1 MLLEAKQL
9 TKSYLLGDNTISILQ
24 GVDLSVAEGEFVS
37 IMGTSGSGKSTLLY
51 IFGGL
56 ATPDQGSYF
65 FNGKNMLT
73 LSDRDRSWI
82 RAHWLGFV
90 FQTFDLL
97 PELNV
102 VENIY
107 LPFLYNKTDSER
119 RDLQIMEAV
128 EKVGLAHRQAH
139 RPMELSGGEMQRVA
153 IARALAI
160 NPKLILAD
168 EPTGNLD
175 SRNSVDILNLFGE
188 LHKTG
193 TTIIM
198 VTHDENVAAF
208 SERTLN
214 MVDGHLKND
223 SSIFIV
229 VPNRLPFASCP

>member
-214 MVDGHLKND
+214 MVDGHLK
-223 SSIFIV
+223 
-229 VPNRLPFASCP
+229 

>member
-1 MLLEAKQL
+1 MLVEAEQII
-9 TKSYLLGDNTISILQ
+9 KSHSLGNNTIRILR
-24 GVDLSVAEGEFVS
+24 GVNLSVAEGEFVS

-51 IFGGL
+51 ILGGL
-56 ATPDQGSYF
+56 DTPDQGNYF

-73 LSDRDRSWI
+73 LSDHDRSWV

-102 VENIY
+102 VENIS
-107 LPFLYNKTDSER
+107 LPFLYNKTDSELK
-119 RDLQIMEAV
+119 DHQVMEAV
-128 EKVGLAHRQAH
+128 EKVGLDHRREH
-139 RPMELSGGEMQRVA
+139 RPTELSGGEMQRVA

-160 NPKLILAD
+160 RPKLILAD

-175 SRNSVDILNLFGE
+175 TENSRDILRLFSE

-193 TTIIM
+193 TTIVM

-208 SERTLN
+208 SERTLH
-214 MVDGHLKND
+214 MADGYL
-223 SSIFIV
+223 
-229 VPNRLPFASCP
+229 R

>member
-1 MLLEAKQL
+1 MLVEAEQI
-9 TKSYLLGDNTISILQ
+9 TKSHLLGNNTIRILR
-24 GVDLSVAEGEFVS
+24 GVNLSVAEGEFVS

-51 IFGGL
+51 ILGGL
-56 ATPDQGSYF
+56 DTPDQGNYF

-73 LSDRDRSWI
+73 LSDHDRSWV

-102 VENIY
+102 VENIS
-107 LPFLYNKTDSER
+107 LPFLYNKTDSELK
-119 RDLQIMEAV
+119 DYQVMEAV
-128 EKVGLAHRQAH
+128 EKVGLDHRREH
-139 RPMELSGGEMQRVA
+139 RPTELSGGEMQRVA

-160 NPKLILAD
+160 RPKLILAD

-175 SRNSVDILNLFGE
+175 TENSLDILGLFSE
-188 LHKTG
+188 LHKNG

-208 SERTLN
+208 SERT
-214 MVDGHLKND
+214 MHMADGYL
-223 SSIFIV
+223 
-229 VPNRLPFASCP
+229 R